1 MTHQSRELLQ
11 LLHHAE
17 RQLNDIILGKNSV
30 IRLALICILARG
42 HLLLEDVPGVGK
54 TTLAHA
60 LATVLGL
67 KFARVQFTSDLLPA
81 DLLGVSVY
89 ERNAEAFRF
98 HPGPIFTQVLLADEI
113 NRATPK
119 TQSALLEAMAEQQVT
134 IDGETNA
141 LPNPF
146 FVIATQNPQA
156 QIGTFELPESQLD
169 RFLLRLELGY
179 PDAKAERALLQGT
192 SRKDV
197 LAQLNAII
205 SPAQLQAVQQDI
217 SSIKLAEPLLDYIQA
232 LIGATRED
240 QRFSC
245 GLSPRAAL
253 GLVQACKASAWL
265 DSRSMVIPEDVQS
278 VFPSLAGHR
287 LILRQS
293 GRSDPLLA
301 EQLMRGVAIP

>member
-1 MTHQSRELLQ
+1 MTPQSRELMQ
-11 LLHHAE
+11 RLHE
-17 RQLNDIILGKNSV
+17 VEQQLNQIILGKQSAM
-30 IRLALICILARG
+30 RLALIGILAQG

-54 TTLAHA
+54 TTMAHA

-67 KFARVQFTSDLLPA
+67 QFARVQFTSDLLPA

-89 ERNAEAFRF
+89 ERNIEAFRF

-134 IDGETNA
+134 IDGETNV
-141 LPNPF
+141 LPDPF

-179 PDAKAERALLQGT
+179 PDSKAERALLQGI
-192 SRKDV
+192 SRRDI
-197 LAQLNAII
+197 LAQLTPVLTPEALKA
-205 SPAQLQAVQQDI
+205 AQAQIKLV
-217 SSIKLAEPLLDYIQA
+217 KLAEPLLDYIQA
-232 LIGATRED
+232 LIAATRED

-253 GLVQACKASAWL
+253 GLVRACQASAWL
-265 DSRSMVIPEDVQS
+265 EDRSMVIPEDVQR
-278 VFPSLAGHR
+278 VFPALAGHR

-293 GRSDPLLA
+293 GRSDPQIAL
-301 EQLMRGVAIP
+301 QLMRSVAIP

>member
-1 MTHQSRELLQ
+1 MTLQSREMLQ
-11 LLHHAE
+11 LLHQAE
-17 RQLNDIILGKNSV
+17 RQLNQIILGKTAAM
-30 IRLALICILARG
+30 RLALICILARG

-54 TTLAHA
+54 TTMAHA

-67 KFARVQFTSDLLPA
+67 RFARVQFTSDLLPA

-89 ERNAEAFRF
+89 ERNVEAFRF

-134 IDGETNA
+134 IDGETNR
-141 LPNPF
+141 LPEPF

-179 PDAKAERALLQGT
+179 PDAKAERALLEGT
-192 SRKDV
+192 SRQTV
-197 LAQLNAII
+197 LAQLQPIL
-205 SPAQLQAVQQDI
+205 SPASLMQAQDI
-217 SSIKLAEPLLDYIQA
+217 IQGIKLAEPLLDYIQA
-232 LIGATRED
+232 LLAATRED

-265 DSRSMVIPEDVQS
+265 DNRSMVIPEDVQRI
-278 VFPSLAGHR
+278 FPALAGHR

-293 GRSDPLLA
+293 GRSDPQLA
-301 EQLMRGVAIP
+301 EQLMHTVAIP